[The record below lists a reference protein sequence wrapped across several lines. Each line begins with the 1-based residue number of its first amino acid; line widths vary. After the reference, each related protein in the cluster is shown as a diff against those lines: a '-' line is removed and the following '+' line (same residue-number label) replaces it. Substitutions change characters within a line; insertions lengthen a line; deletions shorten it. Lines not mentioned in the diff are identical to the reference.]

1 MDADD
6 SGGERLQPAQQRGS
20 NRASP
25 QPEKRVSPSGRSP
38 PTRSGAAGKQRW
50 KVALRQSFQQVM
62 QQKVRRPTGLL
73 NTQGKKEQRMTKT
86 KDNAE
91 PPLIH
96 PLNVEVKQAVPQIH
110 KQAMKQQAELQG
122 DGEVT
127 TQGPGSDQRA
137 SPPQDDQLKEKKEQG
152 SQTRLSGPPRPKRLL
167 MLRPGKNKVK
177 QEEGQQEEP
186 RGQQPSGCGAFQNKI
201 NSKEKWKRLLRMK
214 RKDSKDNQQRERAGS
229 LTTSQDQGR
238 GHSLKSSQSGP
249 RRASTDAIVEPGNE
263 QRRLS
268 QPAGGWEN
276 QENQNINSEDPYPS
290 RGGERI
296 IKVSQHQTPI
306 DGGEPGQQQHLQ
318 GSTSYEVETQQYR
331 RPSTRHQLAEE
342 QLHQSQGETVA
353 VITSEAGYSEVIL
366 SRGASRRSSEERGM
380 IESGV
385 EPGRITELP
394 IQSDEQSAGFPG
406 MNAEGRRASLVRS
419 SNLEEQITVRPL
431 GIVEQGRIVEAQG
444 ARRPESYAGR
454 RQDGGHDR
462 SRMSA
467 ISLDHGLLQAP
478 LEARLVTER
487 GSPDRMR
494 HHTSLDRIQR
504 DPAIEHSRHEHPI
517 EVLHGEAPVRA
528 TERIHRGSIV
538 ERPPRDSST
547 ERLHINSLRHES
559 LVEYPRL
566 DGPVD
571 RVRPDVTGRGAGLME
586 RNGDRLLPKVTQDR
600 AYLPPARLDRGY
612 SYDPQDD
619 RRGRQYQERR
629 YTVGTIEPS
638 YLGGYSERHIYGRLS
653 EPENSRLY
661 SSRVAYSRA
670 LDSEAIRSRSIDHEL
685 ARAYSYSESDYPG
698 RVIDHEQAKIY
709 AERLVADGRPR
720 GIEDYEVRDRGGRYR
735 DAVIAQHSIASAPL
749 ADHRSL

>member
-1 MDADD
+1 MDTDD

-20 NRASP
+20 RQASP
-25 QPEKRVSPSGRSP
+25 QPEKRVSPSGRSS
-38 PTRSGAAGKQRW
+38 TTQSGAAGKQRW

-110 KQAMKQQAELQG
+110 KQTMKEQAEFQG
-122 DGEVT
+122 DGEMT
-127 TQGPGSDQRA
+127 MQRPGSDQRT
-137 SPPQDDQLKEKKEQG
+137 SPPQDDQVKEKKEQG

-177 QEEGQQEEP
+177 QEERPQEEP
-186 RGQQPSGCGAFQNKI
+186 RVQQLSGCGAFQNKI
-201 NSKEKWKRLLRMK
+201 NSKEKWKRLLRLK
-214 RKDSKDNQQRERAGS
+214 TKASKDNLQRERTGS
-229 LTTSQDQGR
+229 LSRSQDQGR
-238 GHSLKSSQSGP
+238 GHSLKSSPSGP
-249 RRASTDAIVEPGNE
+249 RRASTDAIIEPSNE

-268 QPAGGWEN
+268 QPAGEN
-276 QENQNINSEDPYPS
+276 QYINSADPYQS

-306 DGGEPGQQQHLQ
+306 DGDEPGQQHLQ
-318 GSTSYEVETQQYR
+318 GSTSYAVETQQYR
-331 RPSTRHQLAEE
+331 RPSTRHQLTEE
-342 QLHQSQGETVA
+342 QLHQSQGDTVA
-353 VITSEAGYSEVIL
+353 VITSEAGYSEVVL

-385 EPGRITELP
+385 EAGRITELP
-394 IQSDEQSAGFPG
+394 IQSDEQSAGFSG

-419 SNLEEQITVRPL
+419 SNLEDQITVRPV

-462 SRMSA
+462 ARMSA

-478 LEARLVTER
+478 METRLVTER
-487 GSPDRMR
+487 GSPERMR

-538 ERPPRDSST
+538 ERPLRDSST
-547 ERLHINSLRHES
+547 ERLHINSFRHDS
-559 LVEYPRL
+559 LVEYPRI
-566 DGPVD
+566 DGPID

-586 RNGDRLLPKVTQDR
+586 RNGDRILPKVTQDR
-600 AYLPPARLDRGY
+600 AYLPARLDRGY
-612 SYDPQDD
+612 SYDAQDD

-653 EPENSRLY
+653 EPENSRIY
-661 SSRVAYSRA
+661 SGRIAYSRA
-670 LDSEAIRSRSIDHEL
+670 LDSEPIRSRSIDHEL

-698 RVIDHEQAKIY
+698 RVIDHEQAKMY
-709 AERLVADGRPR
+709 AERLVADGRLR